1 MLAKE
6 LVHKIQESNLDVVN
20 PDEVNE
26 EMYEQYKLAI
36 ATVKDW
42 ERKHPNDLFQP
53 NR

>member
-6 LVHKIQESNLDVVN
+6 LIYKIEETNLDVVN
-20 PDEVNE
+20 E
-26 EMYEQYKLAI
+26 EMYKEYKLAQ

-42 ERKHPNDLFQP
+42 ELKHPNDLFQP